1 MGNKNYTE
9 ENYNE
14 FMLDYSLENLQKMSL
29 EDYIIFCRTLKYTS
43 KKRPFFGNINGFDDI
58 FFGIYQTDK
67 KRNDD
72 KTKFGKY
79 NGVNYAWLS
88 FLGKIPLGDTP
99 NQAYIQ
105 IRDQILNIANLAQQ
119 IAYTKD
125 DNIKKNLLES
135 IERIDGFAQTF
146 KWKIAFLYSQ
156 KNLIDCYS
164 NKKLKNL
171 LLILAP
177 NEKVK
182 TIAEMQYQLI
192 KIKNERPDE
201 LAKAFSILW
210 PPKNKNNNKN
220 NEDKT
225 MANTEE
231 PILAQECAK
240 LLKNTKNL
248 ILHGAPGTGK
258 TYLARQI
265 AQQMIF
271 GEVKIEQ
278 DFTEEEKKKF
288 NEQVELVQFH
298 PSYDYTDFVEGIRP
312 TTDGKFN
319 LEDGIFKKFCEKAIL
334 DNISDSEATDT
345 QKTQNNKNS
354 NQTRDY
360 YRGYSDLLEY
370 LLWLKDQLTDGK
382 ILANDELEKF
392 ENELNRFKN
401 RVMKYCPEL
410 SDSSQAS
417 ALVIELNNFLQNFD
431 LNENFPEIRMQII
444 QDMSL
449 KLYNFLKTNNPK
461 NDLYTFW
468 PLLISDLY
476 DSPKSPDYEF
486 KLNRVILKTRWRYFS
501 ITEIKNGIKIKFT
514 DLEKFYQGKRKSKT
528 DKICSDIIN
537 YLKEKHGLKD
547 YNENETPIESAAKIP
562 EYAKK
567 KNPFIFIIDEINR
580 GELSKIFGEL
590 FFSIDPGYRGIKG
603 AILTQYANMVTK
615 PNKFDTELGITDPNT
630 NSDTVE
636 TENDK
641 NKGNYGHFFVPE
653 NVYIIGT
660 MNDIDR
666 SVESMDLAMRR
677 RFTFF
682 EIKAKDTQ
690 KNILAVQLV
699 DESIRTNAQEHMD
712 NLNNAIWNDD
722 NKTGELSS
730 SDYHI
735 GGAYFLKLNNFEGTS
750 EEKFQKLWKYNLE
763 PLLNEYL
770 RGQYDAEKKLKTLGT
785 AYRSEQKADEQANK
799 E

>member
-29 EDYIIFCRTLKYTS
+29 EDYIIFCRTLKYTN

-119 IAYTKD
+119 IAYIKD

-271 GEVKIEQ
+271 GKVKQELSDEEQ
-278 DFTEEEKKKF
+278 KIF

-312 TTDGKFN
+312 INNKNTNQTNNDGNNTQIGFDRK
-319 LEDGIFKKFCEKAIL
+319 DGIFKDFCTKAI
-334 DNISDSEATDT
+334 NKSEHIIKNTT
-345 QKTQNNKNS
+345 NS
-354 NQTRDY
+354 NSSSSNHQ
-360 YRGYSDLLEY
+360 
-370 LLWLKDQLTDGK
+370 
-382 ILANDELEKF
+382 N
-392 ENELNRFKN
+392 
-401 RVMKYCPEL
+401 L
-410 SDSSQAS
+410 SDCWK
-417 ALVIELNNFLQNFD
+417 AL
-431 LNENFPEIRMQII
+431 I
-444 QDMSL
+444 QEVSEHDKDNPLKIDNYYFIKSPRAQSL
-449 KLYNFLKTNNPK
+449 KRVRKTNSVYKEINTTITLK
-461 NDLYTFW
+461 NIND
-468 PLLISDLY
+468 
-476 DSPKSPDYEF
+476 
-486 KLNRVILKTRWRYFS
+486 V
-501 ITEIKNGIKIKFT
+501 
-514 DLEKFYQGKRKSKT
+514 YQGNSKG
-528 DKICSDIIN
+528 KPYNKPGHSIIRYMSWKYKLEN
-537 YLKEKHGLKD
+537 YINEKLED
-547 YNENETPIESAAKIP
+547 YVFDEPPEETLNHNENE
-562 EYAKK
+562 
-567 KNPFIFIIDEINR
+567 NHFIFIIDEINR

-590 FFSIDPGYRGIKG
+590 FFSIDPGYRGKEG
-603 AILTQYANMVTK
+603 AIRTQYANMQNGQ
-615 PNKFDTELGITDPNT
+615 NKFDEVLKITD
-630 NSDTVE
+630 SD
-636 TENDK
+636 NF
-641 NKGNYGHFFVPE
+641 GHFFVPQ

-677 RFTFF
+677 RFTFK
-682 EIKAKDTQ
+682 EITAEKSQEMILTESNEKLSKLP
-690 KNILAVQLV
+690 KNTNIIDQLKN
-699 DESIRTNAQEHMD
+699 RMT
-712 NLNNAIWNDD
+712 NLNKKIISDEI
-722 NKTGELSS
+722 GLST
-730 SDYHI
+730 DYQI
-735 GGAYFLKLNNFEGTS
+735 GGAYFLKFADYYS
-750 EEKFQKLWKYNLE
+750 IEKNSDKAFQALWDYNLE
-763 PLLNEYL
+763 PLLREYL
-770 RGQYDAEKKLKTLGT
+770 RGQGDLQSKLEMLKK
-785 AYRSEQKADEQANK
+785 AYNNQDETTKDQPGK
-799 E
+799 QQQ